1 MAKGISQDEGFN
13 EKQLTKMMS
22 NDEVDITQ
30 LSLLKLLI
38 TRLRDSNEIAWKAFK
53 WLDVGGKNVW
63 KWQYNMPDPKSSR

>member
-1 MAKGISQDEGFN
+1 MAKGNSQDEGFN
-13 EKQLTKMMS
+13 EKQLTKMMN

-53 WLDVGGKNVW
+53 WLDVGGGKNVW
-63 KWQYNMPDPKSSR
+63 K